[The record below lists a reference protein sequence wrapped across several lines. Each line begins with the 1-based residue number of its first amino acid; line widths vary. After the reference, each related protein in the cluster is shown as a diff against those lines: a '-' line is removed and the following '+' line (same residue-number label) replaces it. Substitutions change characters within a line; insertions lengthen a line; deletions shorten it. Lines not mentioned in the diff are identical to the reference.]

1 MFRMFLLS
9 QLLLEVPLPKIQT
22 QRGGEKK
29 TIKSIYGNDINC
41 PQIQE
46 SAAPSPFKEPL
57 Q

>member
-1 MFRMFLLS
+1 MFRMFLSS
-9 QLLLEVPLPKIQT
+9 QLLLEIPLPKIQT
-22 QRGGEKK
+22 QRGGEKRLL
-29 TIKSIYGNDINC
+29 KSIYGNDINC

>member
-1 MFRMFLLS
+1 MFRMFLSS
-9 QLLLEVPLPKIQT
+9 QLLLEIPLPKIQT
-22 QRGGEKK
+22 QRVGGERLL
-29 TIKSIYGNDINC
+29 KSIYGNDINC